1 MKRLSFKFIRLLV
14 VAALVPL
21 VIFGLISI
29 YSARR
34 VAYDRVIQGN
44 QNVARRAASEINIY
58 LANSVEMMKTLA
70 DNLSNIR
77 LTPYQQE
84 RIIKNYVI
92 DFNRLEEIIYAENIE
107 KTVISSRSINDSE
120 EIFSSEEY
128 QEALKGKTYLSDIS
142 ISTSMAPILTISVP
156 VIQLNEV
163 VGALIAR
170 VNLID
175 MWYLVDSIR
184 IGEKG
189 FALVVTDSGRLVAHG
204 DGNTKADVLRA
215 LVLSEVP
222 VVRAVLEG
230 KSEPVTYRN
239 HWDSKVLAVA
249 SPLALPDGRRWGVV
263 IEQATSEALY
273 AVHILTIELALL
285 IIVFLALMSMIG
297 YYGGRAMAQPLR
309 ALVEATGQIS
319 RGNLDARVQIETND
333 ELSDLGD
340 SFNKMAGRLLEL
352 TDEIRRKER
361 IATFGRIAAGL
372 AHDLRHPIQNI
383 ENNANMV
390 NQRPDDPDV
399 RRVFKS
405 VVEREFKNINEFLD
419 RLGHLTKP
427 TPLQMIDIRVNEF
440 IQNVLKMYS
449 DYPARAEVEWM
460 VSLAGEDLKIRAD
473 KFALERI
480 VKNIVNN
487 ALEAMNGKGRIQ
499 VVTRRE
505 DSSVLIEFSDSGPGI
520 PPERMKNLFEDFTTT
535 KRKGL
540 GLGLATAWK
549 MTEEMGGNIQ
559 VESKA
564 GEGTTV
570 RFIFPSKE

>member
-204 DGNTKADVLRA
+204 DGNAKADVLRA

-285 IIVFLALMSMIG
+285 IIVFLVLMSMIG
-297 YYGGRAMAQPLR
+297 YYGGRAVAQPLR